1 MSKILLIILISLFSL
16 TVISCSSSDG
26 DSSTTPTTDEDTTTT
41 TTPTTTNTC
50 PAKNWWQLMEGST
63 SRNVSLFGNPTLSR
77 HSEQGSGRVL
87 YVDQAALSQ
96 YPKRDNYLLFDPFDA
111 DINYPY
117 VMKGYPRGN
126 TIWQSG
132 NDQVDL
138 SANAPVLS
146 DNFTL
151 EARVYSDNITLNYHW
166 RSIMGSNQ
174 GVNAA

>member
-1 MSKILLIILISLFSL
+1 MSKILQMILISLFSL

-41 TTPTTTNTC
+41 SSTPNTC
-50 PAKNWWQLMEGST
+50 PAENWWQLMEGST
-63 SRNVSLFGNPTLSR
+63 SRNVSLFSTPTLSR
-77 HSEQGSGRVL
+77 HSEQSSGKVL

-117 VMKGYPRGN
+117 VMKGHPHGN

-132 NDQVDL
+132 Q
-138 SANAPVLS
+138 
-146 DNFTL
+146 
-151 EARVYSDNITLNYHW
+151 
-166 RSIMGSNQ
+166 
-174 GVNAA
+174 